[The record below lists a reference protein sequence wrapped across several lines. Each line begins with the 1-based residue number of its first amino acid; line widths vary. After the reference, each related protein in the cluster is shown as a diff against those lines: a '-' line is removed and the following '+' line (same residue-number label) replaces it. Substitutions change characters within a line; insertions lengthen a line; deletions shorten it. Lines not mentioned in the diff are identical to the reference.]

1 MKNDATVNGTLVA
14 ADWVLPVASPAIKH
28 GAVAVHEGQIAWVG
42 KLEEA
47 PAEVA
52 GWPIERHAGILTPGL
67 VNGHTHLQYTG
78 FVELGRGSYTSF
90 EHWSEEFEVFYD
102 AVTDPAEWGVAA
114 REGAQLALRSGSTA
128 FAEIV
133 TDEPARGTLAGF
145 GLQGIEYLE
154 AIGETEARWG
164 SGGREAFTAW
174 LDQASECVVGVSPH
188 APYSLDGEV
197 IRELTELA
205 RARGMRIHSHVG
217 ESSVEAS
224 LYDFGNRD
232 VLEIYGDMRDEFAL
246 IRGGGTGLSTARYAE
261 SIDLLGRDS
270 HLAHGIYL
278 DRADRDLLRETG
290 TRVALCPRSN
300 RVIGL
305 AAAPVGDYLREG
317 HEFAVGTDSLSSS
330 PSLDLLADVAALAE
344 LATAQGY
351 ADDDL
356 HERLLAAATL
366 GGAAVL
372 GRDDLG
378 ALRAGMRADL
388 AVFDVRVAEGEDA
401 RRALVERGEGSCT
414 LTVIGGTV
422 RFTRGAIVS
431 A

>member
-1 MKNDATVNGTLVA
+1 MNATVVA
-14 ADWVLPVASPAIKH
+14 ADWVLPISAPAIRR
-28 GAVAVHEGQIAWVG
+28 GAVAVSDGAIVWVG
-42 KLEEA
+42 SADALPADFTQWPLEYHRG
-47 PAEVA
+47 V
-52 GWPIERHAGILTPGL
+52 LTPGL

-102 AVTDPAEWGVAA
+102 AVQDPAEWGSAA
-114 REGAQLALRSGSTA
+114 REGAALSLQSGTTA
-128 FAEIV
+128 LAEIV
-133 TDEPARGTLAGF
+133 TDEPARGVLAEF

-164 SGGREAFTAW
+164 AGGREAFTAW
-174 LDQASECVVGVSPH
+174 LDKPSACVVGVSPH

-197 IRELTELA
+197 IRELTALA

-246 IRGGGTGLSTARYAE
+246 IRGGGTGLSTARYAA
-261 SIDLLGRDS
+261 SIELLGRDS

-278 DRADRDLLRETG
+278 DREDRDLLRETG

-305 AAAPVGDYLREG
+305 AAAPVADYLREG
-317 HEFAVGTDSLSSS
+317 HEIAVGTDSLSSS
-330 PSLDLLADVAALAE
+330 PSLDLMGDVAALAA
-344 LATAQGY
+344 LATEQGY
-351 ADDDL
+351 GDTDL
-356 HERLLAAATL
+356 HERLLEAATV

-372 GRDDLG
+372 GRSDIG
-378 ALRAGMRADL
+378 ELREGMRADL
-388 AVFDVRVAEGEDA
+388 AVFDVTVGEGESVQ
-401 RRALVERGEGSCT
+401 RALVERGEGSCS
-414 LTVIGGTV
+414 LTVIGGSV
-422 RFTRGAIVS
+422 RFRRAAAVTA
-431 A
+431 